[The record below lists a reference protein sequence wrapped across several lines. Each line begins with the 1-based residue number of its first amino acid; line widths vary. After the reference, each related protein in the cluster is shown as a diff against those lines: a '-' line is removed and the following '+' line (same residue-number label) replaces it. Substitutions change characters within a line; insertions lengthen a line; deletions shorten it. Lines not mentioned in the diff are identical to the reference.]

1 MSTEQLHRDRLGLEW
16 MLQHFQMNFGSF
28 SGNGSVTKMMF
39 SRLGIDVPRCGS
51 IVRLLEKVIYWEVVV
66 EFEVE
71 VVVLLDVAR
80 NLSHC
85 LRRRLRRLLQP
96 LIIFLL
102 PSANNHNFF
111 NAALLCT

>member
-66 EFEVE
+66 E

-85 LRRRLRRLLQP
+85 LRRLRRRLLQQ